1 MIDIFEEYRIDKE
14 KCKEEKKLLFQ
25 YHRINKLN
33 KTLAMFSYKKLPDT
47 IPQRSI
53 ELMFQTQGYI
63 ICDEYKDNI
72 YIFYGGLGGERDY
85 NYMPT
90 LATYSNP
97 YLNISRQRKIGTECI
112 VVPNDYLYLG
122 LLPIHEYYS
131 KQETETDLSM
141 KLVKVSQRLMSLL
154 TAPDERTK
162 QSLDLVFKD
171 LLDGKLSSVVDD
183 SLMKNIESFPYAQS
197 SAGQTIIQLLEAKQY
212 EKGSW
217 WNEIGVQSNY
227 NMKRETI
234 TANENILNVDSLLPL
249 CDIMLECRKK
259 GIEEINKKFGT
270 DISVDLSSSWK
281 KLRNE
286 IKITESQLKPIE
298 NVKSNQLD
306 KIEKSKQLDN
316 TEKIPNSEE

>member
-1 MIDIFEEYRIDKE
+1 MIDIFEDFRIDKE
-14 KCKEEKKLLFQ
+14 KCKEEKSLLFQ

-33 KTLAMFSYKKLPDT
+33 KTLAMFSYEKLPDT

-53 ELMFQTQGYI
+53 EFMFQTQGYI
-63 ICDEYKDNI
+63 ICDEYKDNL

-97 YLNISRQRKIGTECI
+97 YLNISRQRRIGVECV

-122 LLPIHEYYS
+122 LLPIHEYYA

-162 QSLDLVFKD
+162 QALDLVFKD

-259 GIEEINKKFGT
+259 GVEEINKKFGT
-270 DISVDLSSSWK
+270 DITVDFSSSWK

-298 NVKSNQLD
+298 DEKSNQLD
-306 KIEKSKQLDN
+306 K
-316 TEKIPNSEE
+316 TEKTPNSEE

>member
-33 KTLAMFSYKKLPDT
+33 KTLAMFSYEKLPDT

-72 YIFYGGLGGERDY
+72 YIFYGGLGGKRDY

-97 YLNISRQRKIGTECI
+97 YLNISRQRKIGEECI

-162 QSLDLVFKD
+162 QALDLVFKN
-171 LLDGKLSSVVDD
+171 LLDGKLASVVDN
-183 SLMKNIESFPYAQS
+183 SLMKNIESLPYAQS

-259 GIEEINKKFGT
+259 GVEDINKKFGT
-270 DISVDLSSSWK
+270 DISVDFSSSWK

-286 IKITESQLKPIE
+286 IEITENQLNPLNEQKSEKIE
-298 NVKSNQLD
+298 NNDKLKKSNQLD
-306 KIEKSKQLDN
+306 KE
-316 TEKIPNSEE
+316 